1 MADMALN
8 ANSIAESLPP
18 GPWAVGVSGGA
29 DSVAL
34 LLLLKELPRVEL
46 HVVHLDHQTRGQEST
61 ADAAFVA
68 DLAQQLSIPAII
80 RRRDQFEPEMPDLS
94 KNPSARYRAIRFEL
108 FRRVVLSNKLMG
120 VILGHHA
127 DDQAE
132 TILFR
137 LLRGSGPA
145 GLAGMK
151 AKGTVAGIT
160 VLRPLLDVRRT
171 ELREYLKQRGQIWRE
186 DASNQSDRYA
196 RNRVRRFLQS
206 RQDLHDPIIFL
217 GNACAEF
224 NRWVRATAPKLEPRF
239 PATRLAKLP
248 AVLGRESARRWLIT
262 QGAAAGELS
271 GDALDRLR
279 EMAGDA
285 ATPSRQIFPGNLFVH
300 RRAGWISL

>member
-1 MADMALN
+1 M
-8 ANSIAESLPP
+8 SIQLPEIPP
-18 GPWAVGVSGGA
+18 GPWAVAVSGGA

-34 LLLLKELPRVEL
+34 LLLLRELPEVEL
-46 HVVHLDHQTRGQEST
+46 HVVHLDHQTRGPEST

-68 DLAQQLSIPAII
+68 RLAQQLSIPATI
-80 RRRDQFEPEMPDLS
+80 RRRDQFEPEMPDLP

-108 FRRVVLSNKLMG
+108 FRRVVLDHKLMG

-151 AKGTVAGIT
+151 TKATVAGMT
-160 VLRPLLDVRRT
+160 LVRPLLRARRI
-171 ELREYLKQRGQIWRE
+171 ELREYLKQRGQTWRE

-196 RNRVRRFLQS
+196 RNRVRRFLES
-206 RQDLHDPIIFL
+206 RQDLHDPIIAL
-217 GNACAEF
+217 GNACAEL
-224 NRWVRATAPKLEPRF
+224 NRWLRATAPKLEPRF
-239 PATRLAKLP
+239 AAVRLAELP
-248 AVLGRESARRWLIT
+248 AMLGRESARRWLMT
-262 QGAAAGELS
+262 AGAPPGELS
-271 GDALDRLR
+271 SETSDRLR
-279 EMAGDA
+279 EMAIDA
-285 ATPSRQIFPGNLFVH
+285 ATPGRQIFPGNLVVH